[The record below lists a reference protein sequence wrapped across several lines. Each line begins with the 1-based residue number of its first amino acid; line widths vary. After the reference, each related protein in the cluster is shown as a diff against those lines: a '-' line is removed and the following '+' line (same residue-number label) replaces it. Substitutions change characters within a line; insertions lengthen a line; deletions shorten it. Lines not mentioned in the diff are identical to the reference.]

1 MINLHNDMVTL
12 LPKTFNEICDHAKE
26 QFPEECCGVILQAG
40 TQEFVRPCRNI
51 QNEMHRDDPAAYPRD
66 ARTAY
71 LMHPDDLIAIHKEA
85 ETQHRPIKAF
95 YHSHPNHEA
104 YFSEK
109 DKSDAM
115 MWDEPA
121 YPGVAYLVIS
131 IYEDTIRIVKAF
143 AWDENTSDFIEMPVQ
158 KTPSGAMQM
167 TSLKVRLTF
176 PPEKITE
183 PIIYNIGQQF
193 RVITNIRRANVTE
206 ESGWVML
213 EMRGTSDE
221 IERAIDYLKN
231 IKVQVEP
238 VEGDVVQ

>member
-1 MINLHNDMVTL
+1 MVTL
-12 LPKTFNEICDHAKE
+12 HPKTLNEICDHAKE
-26 QFPEECCGVILQAG
+26 QFPEECCGVILHTG

-51 QNEMHRDDPAAYPRD
+51 QNQMHQDDPAAYPRD

-71 LMHPDDLIAIHKEA
+71 LMHPDDLMAIHKEA
-85 ETQHRPIKAF
+85 EMEHRPIKAF

-109 DKSDAM
+109 DKSDAV

-121 YPGVAYLVIS
+121 YPGATYLVIS
-131 IYEDTIRIVKAF
+131 IYEDIIRVIKAF
-143 AWDENTSDFIEMPVQ
+143 AWDEVTSDFVEVPVQ
-158 KTPSGAMQM
+158 KTPSGATQM

-213 EMRGTSDE
+213 EIRGTSDE
-221 IERAIDYLKN
+221 IERAIEYLKN
-231 IKVQVEP
+231 IQVQVEP

>member
-1 MINLHNDMVTL
+1 MVTL
-12 LPKTFNEICDHAKE
+12 LPKTLDDICDHAKK
-26 QFPEECCGVILQAG
+26 QFPDECCGVILQAG
-40 TQEFVRPCRNI
+40 THEFVRPCRNI
-51 QNEMHRDDPAAYPRD
+51 QNEMHRDDPTAYPRD

-71 LMHPDDLIAIHKEA
+71 LMHPDDLISIHKEA
-85 ETQHRPIKAF
+85 ETQQRPIKAF

-115 MWDEPA
+115 MWGEPA

-131 IYEDTIRIVKAF
+131 IYEDTIRVVKAF
-143 AWDENTSDFIEMPVQ
+143 EWDEVASDFIEAPVQ
-158 KTPSGAMQM
+158 TIPSGAIQA

-193 RVITNIRRANVTE
+193 RVVTNIRRANVTE

-213 EMRGTSDE
+213 EIRGSSDE

-231 IKVQVEP
+231 INVQVEP

>member
-1 MINLHNDMVTL
+1 MVTL
-12 LPKTFNEICDHAKE
+12 LPKTFNEICAHAKA
-26 QFPEECCGVILQAG
+26 QFPEECCGVILQAD

-51 QNEMHRDDPAAYPRD
+51 QNEMHRDDPTAYPRD

-71 LMHPDDLIAIHKEA
+71 IMHPDDLISVHKEV

-115 MWDEPA
+115 VWGEPA
-121 YPGVAYLVIS
+121 YPGVVYLVIS
-131 IYEDTIRIVKAF
+131 IYEDTIRIVKAY
-143 AWDENTSDFIEMPVQ
+143 AWDEVKSDFIEVVVQ
-158 KTPSGAMQM
+158 KAPSGAMQ
-167 TSLKVRLTF
+167 TASLKVRLTF

-183 PIIYNIGQQF
+183 PIIYYIGQQF
-193 RVITNIRRANVTE
+193 RVVTNIRRANVTE

-213 EMRGTSDE
+213 EMRGASDE

>member
-1 MINLHNDMVTL
+1 MVTL
-12 LPKTFNEICDHAKE
+12 LPKTLNHICEHAKAE
-26 QFPEECCGVILQAG
+26 FPEECCGVILHTDA
-40 TQEFVRPCRNI
+40 QEYVRPCRNV
-51 QNEMHRDDPAAYPRD
+51 QNQMHKDNPAEYPRD

-71 LMHPDDLIAIHKEA
+71 LMHPDDLIAIHKEVA
-85 ETQHRPIKAF
+85 LKNRPIKAF

-109 DKSDAM
+109 DKSDALI
-115 MWDEPA
+115 WDEPA

-131 IYEDTIRIVKAF
+131 IYEDAINTIKAF
-143 AWDENTSDFIEMPVQ
+143 AWDSIKSDYTEVPVHTTS
-158 KTPSGAMQM
+158 SGALQT

-176 PPEKITE
+176 PPDKITE
-183 PIIYNIGQQF
+183 PIIYNVGHQF
-193 RVITNIRRANVTE
+193 RVVTNIRRANVTE
-206 ESGWVML
+206 DSGWVML
-213 EMRGTSDE
+213 EMHGSSDE

>member
-1 MINLHNDMVTL
+1 MVTL
-12 LPKTFNEICDHAKE
+12 QPKTFNEICAHAKA

-40 TQEFVRPCRNI
+40 TREFVRPCRNI
-51 QNEMHRDDPAAYPRD
+51 QNQMHRDDPDAYPRD

-71 LMHPDDLIAIHKEA
+71 LMHPDDLISVHKEV

-115 MWDEPA
+115 VWGEPA
-121 YPGVAYLVIS
+121 YPGATYLVIS
-131 IYEDTIRIVKAF
+131 IYEDTIRVVKAF
-143 AWDENTSDFIEMPVQ
+143 EWDEVKSDFVEVPVQ
-158 KTPSGAMQM
+158 TTPSGAMQ
-167 TSLKVRLTF
+167 TASLKVRLTF

-193 RVITNIRRANVTE
+193 RVVTNIRRANVTE

-213 EMRGTSDE
+213 EIQGASDE

>member
-1 MINLHNDMVTL
+1 MLTL
-12 LPKTFNEICDHAKE
+12 LPKTFNEICAHAKA
-26 QFPEECCGVILQAG
+26 QFPEECCGVILHADA
-40 TQEFVRPCRNI
+40 QEFVRPCRNI
-51 QNEMHRDDPAAYPRD
+51 QNEMHKDDPAAYPRD
-66 ARTAY
+66 AHTAY
-71 LMHPDDLIAIHKEA
+71 LMHPDDLIFVHKEIEA
-85 ETQHRPIKAF
+85 EDRSIKAF

-115 MWDEPA
+115 MWGEPA

-131 IYEDTIRIVKAF
+131 IYEDIIRVVKAF
-143 AWDENTSDFIEMPVQ
+143 AWDEVKSDFIEVPFQ
-158 KTPSGAMQM
+158 QTPSGGMQ
-167 TSLKVRLTF
+167 TASLKVRLTF

-193 RVITNIRRANVTE
+193 RVVTNIRRANVTE

-213 EMRGTSDE
+213 EIQGASDE